1 MATEI
6 KPYIVS
12 SDVRGLMAQ
21 WGRNTGYQLPTEDF
35 FHGITGD
42 LRGVL
47 EGYFPT
53 AVEIV
58 DEEELRLGLN
68 DLAAQRNLNPHQRLQ
83 IISLDRAY
91 VDRTTPNILGHLDIT
106 RGVDDGLASAGLKP
120 RPGSDSIDAQLDRFS
135 SEHNF
140 PVIILDDVVFSGD
153 GMRWLVN
160 QLAERKRPVVKVITG
175 IGIRTLDGDPAGIT
189 NLREIGIQVDCVREY
204 ETVVDEV
211 CQRDF
216 VAGAPMSGRS
226 VYSSNGE
233 IRSAPYFAPFGDA
246 TRWAS
251 IPPEKVREF
260 SRFCMNTSIEL
271 FRRVESQS
279 RTSVPTRAID
289 RLPRGMRENGSFVA
303 ALRETQQTTA

>member
-21 WGRNTGYQLPTEDF
+21 WGRDTGYQLPSEDF

-58 DEEELRLGLN
+58 DEEELRHGLN
-68 DLAAQRNLNPHQRLQ
+68 DFATQRNLNPHQRLQ

-91 VDRTTPNILGHLDIT
+91 VDRTTPNILGYLDIT

-120 RPGSDSIDAQLDRFS
+120 RPNSDSIDAQLNRFA

-140 PVIILDDVVFSGD
+140 PVIVLDDVIFSGD
-153 GMRWLVN
+153 GIHWLIN
-160 QLAERKRPVVKVITG
+160 QLAERRRPVVKVIAG
-175 IGIRTLDGDPAGIT
+175 IGIRTLNGESAGIT
-189 NLREIGIQVDCVREY
+189 QLRQLGIQVECVREY

-216 VAGAPMSGRS
+216 VAGVPMSGRS
-226 VYSSNGE
+226 VYSNNGE
-233 IRSAPYFAPFGDA
+233 ISSAPYFAPFGDA
-246 TRWAS
+246 ARWAS
-251 IPPEKVREF
+251 IPEGRIDEF
-260 SRFCMNTSIEL
+260 SVFCMETSIAL
-271 FRRVESQS
+271 FRRIEDRSQA
-279 RTSVPTRAID
+279 SVPTSAID
-289 RLPRGMRENGSFVA
+289 RLPRGLRPNGSFVS
-303 ALRETQQTTA
+303 ALQEIKGVGI